1 MRTEEKLRK
10 IIDYTSIEWKGCFTE
25 YEKQEHLDTYLY
37 DLEELKKNPN
47 GLDNSLNTLCQ
58 LLNQDIYDEE
68 FDSDIYTYVEVLK
81 TINAYISLVINGGM
95 DYSKAQF

>member
-10 IIDYTSIEWKGCFTE
+10 IIDYTSESWKGCFTE
-25 YEKQEHLDTYLY
+25 EEKQENLESYLY

-47 GLDNSLNTLCQ
+47 GLDNSLNWLVREMNT
-58 LLNQDIYDEE
+58 DIYNEE
-68 FDSDIYTYVEVLK
+68 FDETIFTYKEVLK

>member
-10 IIDYTSIEWKGCFTE
+10 IIDYTSIEWKGCFNE
-25 YEKQEHLDTYLY
+25 YEKQEHLESYLY
-37 DLEELKKNPN
+37 DLEELKKNPS
-47 GLDNSLNTLCQ
+47 GLDNSLNWLVREMNT
-58 LLNQDIYDEE
+58 DIYDEE
-68 FDSDIYTYVEVLK
+68 FDETIFTYKEVLK

>member
-1 MRTEEKLRK
+1 MRTEEKLKK
-10 IIDYTSIEWKGCFTE
+10 IINYTSESWKGCFTDE
-25 YEKQEHLDTYLY
+25 EKEENLETYLF

-47 GLDNSLNTLCQ
+47 GLDNSLNWLVREMNTDIY
-58 LLNQDIYDEE
+58 NQDFEE
-68 FDSDIYTYVEVLK
+68 TIFTYKEVLK